1 MSEIFITN
9 TRPEHLMGCAA
20 LQGVCFPNVN
30 KDALFTEAHI
40 ANHIL
45 LFPEGQFV
53 AIERQSGKVVGMTA
67 GLRTHG
73 QLEQHRAHNYAHA
86 TSDGW
91 FWNHDPNGTYYY
103 GADMSVHPDYRGKG
117 IARKFYDVR
126 KALCKRLGLKGQI
139 IGGMIP
145 GFVNYKQSMN
155 VYEYVCHVIAGNI
168 FDPTMT
174 PQLRNGFVWRGMIP
188 NYVSDPP
195 SEGWAT
201 LMECPNA
208 DYVDKKRSAANT
220 QRPAEMSKWQL
231 LI

>member
-1 MSEIFITN
+1 
-9 TRPEHLMGCAA
+9 MGCAA
-20 LQGVCFPNVN
+20 LQAVCFPHVS

-53 AIERQSGKVVGMTA
+53 AIDRNSGKVVGMTA
-67 GLRTHG
+67 GFRTHD
-73 QLEQHRAHNYAHA
+73 QLEQHRSHDYAHA
-86 TSDGW
+86 TGDGW
-91 FWNHDPNGTYYY
+91 FTNHDSHGVFYY
-103 GADMSVHPDYRGKG
+103 GGDMSVHPDYRGKG

-145 GFVNYKQSMN
+145 GFVNYKQAMN
-155 VYEYVCHVIAGNI
+155 VYEYACHVIAGNI

-188 NYVSDPP
+188 NYLHDPP
-195 SEGWAT
+195 SDGWAT
-201 LMECPNA
+201 LMECPNP
-208 DYVDKKRSAANT
+208 DYIDRKRSVAGQSWGND
-220 QRPAEMSKWQL
+220 SNKWHL